1 MAVLGV
7 YRKDMAKGEK
17 REKAWPKETKNVL
30 KCNGR

>member
-7 YRKDMAKGEK
+7 YRKDMAKREK
-17 REKAWPKETKNVL
+17 REKAWPKETNVL